1 MPESRL
7 YEAVPRH
14 FICCFLLLF
23 VTFCCFLLLFVT
35 FYCFLLL
42 FITFYCFLLV
52 FVYFTITFAVNS
64 VGMS

>member
-1 MPESRL
+1 MKLFPGILSVAF
-7 YEAVPRH
+7 YY
-14 FICCFLLLF
+14 FLLLS
-23 VTFCCFLLLFVT
+23 VVSC
-35 FYCFLLL
+35 CFLLL

>member
-1 MPESRL
+1 MKLFSGIL
-7 YEAVPRH
+7 SVAFYY
-14 FICCFLLLF
+14 FLLLS
-23 VTFCCFLLLFVT
+23 VVSC
-35 FYCFLLL
+35 CFLLL

>member
-1 MPESRL
+1 MKLFPGILSVAF
-7 YEAVPRH
+7 Y
-14 FICCFLLLF
+14 CFLLLS
-23 VTFCCFLLLFVT
+23 VVSC
-35 FYCFLLL
+35 CFLLL